1 MDAFFFEIV
10 HNRKSSVLSAGGTS
24 SLFDSRSVDGTGRG
38 GGSGSGGGGRN
49 KAGSG
54 DRTPTSNIG
63 NGEQVQQQQQQ
74 QQEVGTLSKDNRGG
88 SAERNHRGRGQRG
101 VSVSSSS
108 SESSSSSSEGGDDL
122 QSICS
127 EDEYQEVIKQIL
139 RHEHPI
145 RIAIKLHINE
155 SVYTKW
161 ESVLNPVNN
170 ILYVAMP
177 TKLAQD
183 ASKDTL
189 LSLLE
194 FAEDKLE
201 VDAVV
206 MCISRKR
213 ADRARLLESFLLMGF
228 EALSRKAAE
237 APPAAEKDMDNFF
250 LIYRI
255 YDEEE
260 VDEHN

>member
-1 MDAFFFEIV
+1 MIFITYGVNLNKFFLILLIV
-10 HNRKSSVLSAGGTS
+10 VYNRKSSVLSAGGNS
-24 SLFDSRSVDGTGRG
+24 SLFDSRTPVDRNGRTGGGAGAVGVGVGGSKVGHRSG
-38 GGSGSGGGGRN
+38 HGRNGGGGVERSGGSGIGR
-49 KAGSG
+49 
-54 DRTPTSNIG
+54 
-63 NGEQVQQQQQQ
+63 
-74 QQEVGTLSKDNRGG
+74 RGI
-88 SAERNHRGRGQRG
+88 S
-101 VSVSSSS
+101 VSSSSS
-108 SESSSSSSEGGDDL
+108 SESSSGSEGGDDI

-127 EDEYQEVIKQIL
+127 DDEYQEIIKQIL

-161 ESVLNPVNN
+161 ESVLNPINN

-177 TKLAQD
+177 TKLAQE

-228 EALSRKAAE
+228 EPLSRKAVE
-237 APPAAEKDMDNFF
+237 APPAAEKDQDNFF

-255 YDEEE
+255 YDDEEE
-260 VDEHN
+260 GEEKRQQEANE